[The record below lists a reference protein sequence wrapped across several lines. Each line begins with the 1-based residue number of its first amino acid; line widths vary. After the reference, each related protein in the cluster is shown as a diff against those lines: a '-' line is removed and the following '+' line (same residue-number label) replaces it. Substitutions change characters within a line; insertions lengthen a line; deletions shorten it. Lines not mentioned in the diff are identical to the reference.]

1 MLSSFIKGNTVLISA
16 IAIAVVLII
25 GAFVLTGCS
34 GEKYKVDY
42 CGQKSC
48 YKNAKDSYK
57 AGTKVELYFDLV
69 ATDTDYS
76 FYLDGERINYEYD
89 DRKGFIIKFVMP
101 EHNVK
106 LECESHNSMEYI
118 QQNSYEEDII

>member
-1 MLSSFIKGNTVLISA
+1 MFTKKNIIFVIIVLVI
-16 IAIAVVLII
+16 ILLVGVLVI
-25 GAFVLTGCS
+25 TGCS
-34 GEKYKVDY
+34 GNSSDVYKVDY

-106 LECESHNSMEYI
+106 LECESHNSMEY
-118 QQNSYEEDII
+118 NSYEEE